1 MANKKKVNPK
11 NKAAIAALKEQEE
24 IENSKKE
31 IENREKKIK
40 AKKVKHKMTYV
51 EKQRLT
57 LKIAGW
63 IMAIVMF
70 LGSVIAL
77 FSYFITA

>member
-11 NKAAIAALKEQEE
+11 NKAAIAALKEQE
-24 IENSKKE
+24 E